1 MSERKPRKIG
11 TLGLLSY
18 TLKNMNWFRAVK
30 MRENTRKPIFLAYR
44 ELSKLDYDDPILPRR
59 LEEYN
64 QAIADYYSGKYLGS
78 KAGRTGDKKL
88 WRRSFKGFQTGKRI
102 GQQLLRS
109 LKNGST
115 QPISMKITPI
125 DSKGT
130 EINFAED
137 VPLIPEITPVI
148 VIKGSDFE
156 MGYQYAQQ
164 LVDVYGPW
172 ILEMRSGRKF
182 SSRQLEELRKW
193 EEQHRIHTPWL
204 PEFVK
209 GWAQGA
215 VDKGVEMSYDDVMY
229 LWVGDSPP
237 SYDFLSSDGLPE
249 VPPMACSGMAAW
261 GRATED
267 GKLVTGSTGDHDL
280 SYQVIII
287 AYPNDGNPFLYSAFG
302 ATGAIAGGGDLWFF
316 GHPAMN
322 SKGLAYVHHGGGP
335 KFLEPKEYWGY
346 GVRRA
351 ASVIHI
357 MRYADNAKQAL
368 DIEMNL
374 PIGDIGKGD
383 QGTVGGFY
391 ADDNYGYVVESRL
404 EPIAIREAG
413 LMGETDFLYANN
425 GVIHPEAINA
435 HWMSESKEGWKYDP
449 HGGWRP
455 KTPVGMTK
463 SIGLFLGWASG
474 RLSTSDMMVRGMM
487 MSYDNSADRN
497 LYTFKM
503 LDARKGKINPEY
515 MKMMYRIGGKLPP
528 GNFDKVVKNYQK
540 TGDWGKVSTA
550 HASNAITAIMKP
562 SEGLF
567 SLCTGPAKKG
577 MKPLLP
583 GALLPIYNETNA
595 FYELKLG
602 ESPDEILEYTKT
614 KAEAFISDAEK
625 LLTNNSLNSKSM
637 EMYSSYLAEAKHQ
650 FSTGSVSNDVPA
662 GIRAFTRA
670 QVRARQVINAFNPP
684 PTSLEELNASDD

>member
-1 MSERKPRKIG
+1 MSERKTKKIG
-11 TLGLLSY
+11 ALGLLSY
-18 TLKNMNWFRAVK
+18 VLKNMNWFRAVK

-59 LEEYN
+59 WEEYN
-64 QAIADYYSGKYLGS
+64 QAVIDYYSGKYLGS

-88 WRRSFKGFQTGKRI
+88 WRKSFKGFQKGKRI
-102 GQQLLRS
+102 GQQLLKA
-109 LKNGST
+109 LKSGLN
-115 QPISMKITPI
+115 QPIAITNTPLH
-125 DSKGT
+125 SNGT
-130 EINFAED
+130 EIKFADD
-137 VPLIPEITPVI
+137 VPLVPEITPVI
-148 VIKGSDFE
+148 VIKGSDYE
-156 MGYQYAQQ
+156 MGYQYAKQ
-164 LVDVYGPW
+164 LVDVYGHW
-172 ILEMRSGRKF
+172 ILEMRAGRKF
-182 SSRQLEELRKW
+182 SSKQLEELRKW
-193 EEQHRIHTPWL
+193 EEQHRTHTPWL
-204 PEFVK
+204 IEFVK
-209 GWAQGA
+209 GWTQGA
-215 VDKGVEMSYDDVMY
+215 IDKGIEMSFDDVMY
-229 LWVGDSPP
+229 LWVGDSQP

-249 VPPMACSGMAAW
+249 IPPMACSGMAAW

-280 SYQVIII
+280 SYQVIIV
-287 AYPNDGNPFLYSAFG
+287 AYPDDGNPFIYSAFG

-335 KFLEPKEYWGY
+335 KFLEPKKYWGY

-351 ASVIHI
+351 ASVMHI

-368 DIEMNL
+368 DIEMNM

-391 ADDNYGYVVESRL
+391 ADDNYGYIIESRL

-425 GVIHPEAINA
+425 GVVHPEAIKA
-435 HWMSESKEGWKYDP
+435 HWMNDSKEGWKYDP

-474 RLSTSDMMVRGMM
+474 RLSTGDMMVRGMM

-497 LYTFKM
+497 LYMFNM
-503 LDARKGKINPEY
+503 LDAEKGNINQGY
-515 MKMMYRIGGKLPP
+515 MKKMYRKGGKLPP
-528 GNFDKVVKNYQK
+528 GDFDKVVKNYQK
-540 TGDWGKVSTA
+540 TGDWGEVSTA
-550 HASNAITAIMKP
+550 HASNAITAVMKP

-583 GALLPIYNETNA
+583 GAILPIYNETNA
-595 FYELKLG
+595 FYELKLE
-602 ESPDEILEYTKT
+602 ESPEEALEYTRKFAEEFIREAEIILENAELNEASMAMYQSWF
-614 KAEAFISDAEK
+614 AEAQEEFMIGCDDTDG
-625 LLTNNSLNSKSM
+625 L
-637 EMYSSYLAEAKHQ
+637 Y
-650 FSTGSVSNDVPA
+650 DVA
-662 GIRAFTRA
+662 RSIRAFTRA

-684 PTSLEELNASDD
+684 PS